1 MTNTSSEYEFPIF
14 ISSTDY
20 NLIDLRA
27 ELARYLSDL
36 GYKPVLSS
44 YEGFHDNFPY
54 LEPWESCLQV
64 LQTTYVMVLVIDGK
78 YGKCLEWKNVK
89 SIIGDRKVSPTHA
102 EYICAHKTKMRM
114 LVFIREE
121 VLTFYQSYHQAMKIA
136 GDDKKVAKENL
147 SKTLPPHIEFEAL
160 EFIEEVKTTRPIPWI
175 KAFQNVND
183 IKHEIQKKMLNELA
197 ELFLFKSQHLATVIK
212 SFSTALDGLSREK
225 RKKILENIGSTK
237 ELICEIENQTEIIS
251 RLKKDKKNIESDFKK
266 VTSELAKA
274 KKEKPK
280 DAEDLKTKV
289 LKLTED
295 LKTVDGKI
303 TLHELKNANYLITGS
318 TIPFLT
324 TDSILNSSNILGGTS
339 SGFYSTGILETINAS
354 PISTILGTNSMFTV
368 PQTCDKCHTNP
379 SSIASIALGSLK
391 TCPSCNRKLCSGCF
405 NGLCVVTGLSYS
417 SECADCRNKNVT
429 TVFGTKK

>member
-1 MTNTSSEYEFPIF
+1 MTKTSSEYEFPIF

-44 YEGFHDNFPY
+44 YEGFHDNSPD

-89 SIIGDRKVSPTHA
+89 SLIGDRKVSPTHA

-136 GDDKKVAKENL
+136 GGDKKIAKENL
-147 SKTLPPHIEFEAL
+147 SKTLPSHIEFETL

-197 ELFLFKSQHLATVIK
+197 ELFLFKNQHLATVIK
-212 SFSTALDGLSREK
+212 SFSTALDGLSKEK
-225 RKKILENIGSTK
+225 RKEILENIGSTK
-237 ELICEIENQTEIIS
+237 ELISEIETQTEIIS
-251 RLKKDKKNIESDFKK
+251 SLKKDKDKIEGEYKK
-266 VTSELAKA
+266 VTVELTKA
-274 KKEKPK
+274 KKEKTK
-280 DAEDLKTKV
+280 EEEELKTKV
-289 LKLTED
+289 QKLTEE
-295 LKTVDGKI
+295 LKTVDTKI

-318 TIPFLT
+318 TVPFLT
-324 TDSILNSSNILGGTS
+324 TDSLLGTSSVLGGTN
-339 SGFYSTGILETINAS
+339 GIFGNVSAS
-354 PISTILGTNSMFTV
+354 PLSTVFGTTSFFAV
-368 PQTCDKCHTNP
+368 PQTCDNCHTDP
-379 SSIASIALGSLK
+379 QSIASIGFGSLK
-391 TCPSCNRKLCSGCF
+391 TCPGCNRQLCSNCF
-405 NGLCVVTGLSYS
+405 NGPFASTGIMYN
-417 SECADCRNKNVT
+417 SECADCRNKDATNVWA
-429 TVFGTKK
+429 TKR

>member
-1 MTNTSSEYEFPIF
+1 MTKTSSEYEFPIF

-44 YEGFHDNFPY
+44 NEGFHDNSPY

-64 LQTTYVMVLVIDGK
+64 LQTTFVMVLVIDGK

-102 EYICAHKTKMRM
+102 EYICAHETKMRM

-121 VLTFYQSYHQAMKIA
+121 VLTFYQSYHQTMKIA
-136 GDDKKVAKENL
+136 GGDKKLAKENL
-147 SKTLPPHIEFEAL
+147 SKTLPPHIEFETL

-175 KAFQNVND
+175 KAFANVND

-212 SFSTALDGLSREK
+212 SFSTALDGLSKEK
-225 RKKILENIGSTK
+225 RKEILENIGSTK
-237 ELICEIENQTEIIS
+237 ELISEIENQTEMIS
-251 RLKKDKKNIESDFKK
+251 GLKKDKDKIEDDFKH

-274 KKEKPK
+274 KKEKSK
-280 DAEDLKTKV
+280 DEEKLKSKAI
-289 LKLTED
+289 KLTED

-318 TIPFLT
+318 TLPFLT
-324 TDSILNSSNILGGTS
+324 NDSLLGISNILGGNSSLFSTSILGKVNTSPLSPVFGTS
-339 SGFYSTGILETINAS
+339 SVYA
-354 PISTILGTNSMFTV
+354 V
-368 PQTCDKCHTNP
+368 PQTCDKCHLNTLTTT
-379 SSIASIALGSLK
+379 SIAFGSSK
-391 TCPSCNRKLCSGCF
+391 TCPSCNRRLCSRCF
-405 NGLCVVTGLSYS
+405 NCLGVATGTSYS
-417 SECADCRNKNVT
+417 SECADCRNNNAAT
-429 TVFGTKK
+429 MFGTKK